1 MKILKSLQRLVV
13 AVLIAVSAAMA
24 ADPPLHF
31 SYKQIKIP
39 GALQTIASQINNAGV
54 IVGTYQ
60 DKHKRF
66 HGFVMN
72 GNKVITIDHP
82 KATTTSI
89 AGINPNGPMV
99 LVGGYSN
106 GGSSTGFMYRNGKFT
121 DIHGPAGALD
131 VGASGINDKRQIV
144 GTFQDVNGIHG
155 FLLIG
160 KTYTTLDEP
169 DAIGFTAATGI
180 NDHGKVTVYWQ
191 DVNLVTH
198 ASVYIGGVYTTVDVP
213 NATGSA
219 ALDIDNGGDIV
230 YGWTDANSTHGA
242 LLHNGTYYQLDFP
255 GAQASDAHGINDKQ
269 TIIGNCQIIS
279 GVNQSFKATYK

>member
-1 MKILKSLQRLVV
+1 MKNVKLIQRLVV
-13 AVLIAVSAAMA
+13 TVLLAVSAAMA
-24 ADPPLHF
+24 GDVPLQF
-31 SYKQIKIP
+31 TYKQIKVR

-60 DKHKRF
+60 DKNKRF

-82 KATTTSI
+82 KATSTNI

-106 GGSSTGFMYRNGKFT
+106 GGPSTGFVYKNGKFT
-121 DIHGPAGALD
+121 DIPGPAGALD
-131 VGASGINDKRQIV
+131 VGASGINDKGQIV
-144 GTFQDVNGIHG
+144 GTFQDVNGVHG

-169 DAIGFTAATGI
+169 EAVGFTAATGT

-191 DVNLVTH
+191 DGNLVSH
-198 ASVYIGGVYTTVDVP
+198 ASVYKGGVYTTVDVP

-219 ALDIDNGGDIV
+219 AFDIDNGGDIV
-230 YGWTDANSTHGA
+230 YGWTDATTTHGA
-242 LLHNGTYYQLDFP
+242 LLHNGTYYQVDFP
-255 GAQASDAHGINDKQ
+255 GALASDAHGINDKH